1 MNIQRVEC
9 SSVIQN
15 VMKCV
20 TFSLLIGV
28 GAQVS
33 IPCLPVPFTLQTMC
47 VFWVVSQLGKKWG
60 TLAIIMYLFE
70 GLMGLPVFA
79 NLLCGPSVILG
90 PRGGYLLG
98 FIPAAYIIGTSLD
111 YSKSWKSII
120 VGIVLA
126 EIALFLCGY
135 FQLALFTGS
144 VGAYYAG
151 VKPFL
156 ISEAIKIIA
165 SVLCIKKAIKA

>member
-1 MNIQRVEC
+1 MNIQSVE
-9 SSVIQN
+9 SDSVIQN

-20 TFSLLIGV
+20 AFSLLIGI

-60 TLAIIMYLFE
+60 TFAIIMYLFE

-79 NLLCGPSVILG
+79 NLLGGPSIILG
-90 PRGGYLLG
+90 PTGGYLLG
-98 FIPAAYIIGTSLD
+98 FVPAAYIIGMALEH
-111 YSKSWKSII
+111 SKSWKSII
-120 VGIVLA
+120 VGIILA

-135 FQLALFTGS
+135 FQLALFTGAI
-144 VGAYYAG
+144 GAYYAG
-151 VKPFL
+151 IEPFFV
-156 ISEAIKIIA
+156 SETIKIIA
-165 SVLCIKKAIKA
+165 SVLCIKMTVKA